1 MQNIIQAIVFGM
13 GLSMD
18 SFAVS
23 LSTGMCTE
31 KITEKQ
37 VFKIA
42 FIFALFQG
50 AMPVIGYT
58 LSSGLVEYI
67 KAFDHWLALILL
79 SGIGIKMISEGF
91 KGEEECDLNPTST
104 KNVITKAIA
113 TSIDALAIGVTL
125 ATLDINIALYAG
137 VIFTATFIFSY
148 IGAHFGSKLNSKF
161 SDKALMFG
169 GIVLILLG
177 MKIFFEHMNFF

>member
-1 MQNIIQAIVFGM
+1 MQSIVQALVFGV

-37 VFKIA
+37 VFKLA

-50 AMPVIGYT
+50 LMPVIGYT
-58 LSSGLVEYI
+58 LSSGLVDYI
-67 KAFDHWLALILL
+67 KTFDHWLALILL
-79 SGIGIKMISEGF
+79 SGIGIKMIIESF
-91 KGEEECDLNPTST
+91 KTEEDCDLNPTST
-104 KNVITKAIA
+104 KNIITKAIA
-113 TSIDALAIGVTL
+113 TSIDALAVGVTL
-125 ATLDINIALYAG
+125 ATLDINIVLYAG
-137 VIFTATFIFSY
+137 VIFSATFIFSY

-161 SDKALMFG
+161 SNQALLFG
-169 GIVLILLG
+169 GIILVGLG
-177 MKIFFEHMNFF
+177 VKIFVEHMNFF